1 MKKIDE
7 SAINSQTGM
16 LSPSGVLQF
25 LQDMTKDSIL
35 NSLIGNWKNI
45 STSSGG
51 VIVFNGAANINF
63 SSPTTTWRSFEGVAL
78 YNGELFYVPA
88 ANLGTFVNTPVVVLV
103 TSFNNIAANADPVLF
118 TDGTSRNVLQT
129 RTMQIVDG
137 TSATSGYICDAS
149 ALSYST
155 NIDPTTASFIQ
166 NGSGA
171 TITTTSSIIGG
182 GGFELSRKGNAKI
195 TATMQLH
202 VASGITE
209 NAQIKITKNGT
220 AVYTA
225 IETLVASSGT
235 FYNTI
240 TIFSYLGQVNSTD
253 LIDITL
259 TSISGNAITVSAVNA
274 LLETI

>member
-1 MKKIDE
+1 MKQIDE
-7 SAINSQTGM
+7 SAINSQNGM
-16 LSPSGVLQF
+16 LSPGGVLQF
-25 LQDMTKDSIL
+25 LQTMTKDSIL
-35 NSLIGNWKNI
+35 NTLIGTWKNI
-45 STSSGG
+45 GTSTSG
-51 VIVFNGAANINF
+51 VIVLNGVGNLSAIPSTQWVSN
-63 SSPTTTWRSFEGVAL
+63 EGVAL
-78 YNGELFYVPA
+78 YNGELFYIPA
-88 ANLGTFVNTPVVVLV
+88 STLTTLTNHAVVVLS
-103 TSFNNIAANADPVLF
+103 TTFNNIAANADPVLF

-129 RTMQIVDG
+129 RTLQIVDG
-137 TSATSGYICDAS
+137 TSATAGYICDAS

-155 NIDPTTASFIQ
+155 NIDPATTSFIQ

-182 GGFELSRKGNAKI
+182 VGLSRKGNAKI

-240 TIFSYLGQVNSTD
+240 TIFSYLGQINSTD

-259 TSISGNAITVSAVNA
+259 TSVGGNAITVSAVNA
-274 LLETI
+274 LLESI